1 MEPYQMKYQF
11 TQKAKD
17 RKQELIKEF
26 EAQVKASR
34 KERKRLHKI
43 CVDEVP
49 LFEKL
54 LELDTELEPHKD
66 LSQESWEVVYIS
78 HGWVK
83 EDLIIE
89 DPREFE
95 KDDMPS
101 FTTLAERLRDFDNK
115 KRNRHFVN
123 PKGDKRALYI
133 EDMDNI
139 DNWKRMKWRM
149 ETSERLLKVFKEAS
163 FDLSLLDRHQTL
175 YHHEGFLILLGL
187 CPNIEKKYIAQW
199 DMNSTYFRDKDG
211 VIEKGGLGESARDYD
226 EWKWVEREFKT
237 KKRTLGIEEQR
248 HMTEEQRYNHISVP
262 IEINKEQFIE
272 WAKGLG
278 YIKENTALRDVE
290 EAPFKVEFS
299 KMLYDQ
305 LIEKGCINGDFEG
318 RWIWRK
324 EIGAYSYLVRMLH
337 VNTIPTEYHT
347 ENSSSRIKWKN
358 LEHYIDIEY
367 DGHPKDYKT
376 TSQEAV
382 IDEVVT
388 YLLEVYNKTDRK
400 HLDYPS

>member
-1 MEPYQMKYQF
+1 MESHQMKYQF

-49 LFEKL
+49 LFEQL

-66 LSQESWEVVYIS
+66 LTQESWEVVYIS

-83 EDLIIE
+83 EDLIIK

-95 KDDMPS
+95 NDDMPS
-101 FTTLAERLRDFDNK
+101 FTSLAERLRDFEHK
-115 KRNRHFVN
+115 KKNPHFIN
-123 PKGDKRALYI
+123 PKKDKRALYI
-133 EDMDNI
+133 EDIYNI
-139 DNWKRMKWRM
+139 DNWQRMDRRTS
-149 ETSERLLKVFKEAS
+149 TSERLLKVFKEAS

-175 YHHEGFLILLGL
+175 YQHEGFYILLGL
-187 CPNIEKKYIAQW
+187 CPDIEKRYIAQW
-199 DMNSTYFRDKDG
+199 DMNATNFKDEDG
-211 VIEKGGLGESARDYD
+211 FIEKGGLGESGRDYD

-237 KKRTLGIEEQR
+237 KKRQLSRQERSNMSENEL
-248 HMTEEQRYNHISVP
+248 HNHIVVP
-262 IEINKEQFIE
+262 IDIDKEQFIG

-290 EAPFKVEFS
+290 EAPFKAEFS

-305 LIEKGCINGDFEG
+305 LIEKDCINGDLEG
-318 RWIWRK
+318 KWIWLK
-324 EIGAYSYLVRMLH
+324 ETGAYSHLVRMLH

-347 ENSSSRIKWKN
+347 EESSNQIKWAN
-358 LEHYIDIEY
+358 LEHYIHVDY
-367 DGHPKDYKT
+367 KGHPKDYRT
-376 TSQEAV
+376 TRQDAV
-382 IDEVVT
+382 IEEVVT
-388 YLLEVYNKTDRK
+388 YLLEGYNNTDRR
-400 HLDYPS
+400 HLKYP